1 MNSKSKKLHG
11 LYAITDSTLDQ
22 EHPLMEQI
30 ALAITG
36 GARVIQYRDKQKSPM
51 DRIREAATLL
61 LICQRSSIPLIIN
74 DDVDLAL
81 SIGANGV
88 HLGKDDPDLTEAR
101 KLLGPDT
108 IIGVSCYNQF
118 ELAVEAEAQ
127 GADYIAFGRFF
138 PSKIKPQA
146 VQADIELLQRAKQ
159 ELNIPTVAIGGI
171 TPENGAP
178 LIDAGADMLA
188 AIHGIFGQPDI
199 RAASAHYSQ
208 LFK

>member
-81 SIGANGV
+81 SIGADGV

-118 ELAVEAEAQ
+118 ELAVEAE
-127 GADYIAFGRFF
+127 
-138 PSKIKPQA
+138 
-146 VQADIELLQRAKQ
+146 
-159 ELNIPTVAIGGI
+159 
-171 TPENGAP
+171 
-178 LIDAGADMLA
+178 
-188 AIHGIFGQPDI
+188 
-199 RAASAHYSQ
+199 
-208 LFK
+208 